1 MNIDY
6 SLFEVILKIISAT
19 ILLFGILA
27 IIVQFTSGRLIS
39 QLEIRLHYFKSHDG
53 ERFLHIP
60 PLGEPKVW
68 EVFDTITALWIIY
81 RARTWAKRSD
91 GGRILIV
98 PGPPLPLLGALFPS
112 RAQMFQR
119 LRIYLQSKVQQPGV
133 WIRRASDSISKPE
146 AGGDEM
152 EYQVFLSIE
161 HGNPEAKAI
170 YVHVLAVDT
179 INEIAES
186 NGAFANTIHSHWPF
200 TEERIQILNEGC
212 KYLQKIRDQP
222 DDEHNLLFWL

>member
-1 MNIDY
+1 MNFDF
-6 SLFEVILKIISAT
+6 SLLELTLKTITAT

-39 QLEIRLHYFKSHDG
+39 QLEIRLHYFRSHDG

-81 RARTWAKRSD
+81 RARTWAKCSE
-91 GGRILIV
+91 GGRFLII
-98 PGPPLPLLGALFPS
+98 PEPPLSLLSALFPS

-119 LRIYLQSKVQQPGV
+119 LRIYLQSKVQQPSAWV
-133 WIRRASDSISKPE
+133 RRASDSVSNSE
-146 AGGDEM
+146 DGGDEV

-179 INEIAES
+179 INEIVES
-186 NGAFANTIHSHWPF
+186 NGAFANTIHPHWPF

-212 KYLQKIRDQP
+212 KYLQKIRDKS
-222 DDEHNLLFWL
+222 DDEHNLVFWL